1 MHIYKTIKDR
11 WTECYTI
18 LFERIKNLFKTIKDR
33 WNSKSPKLFKR
44 ITNIGCSVSAIA
56 ISVNLALVA
65 SGANEP
71 QWWVNIFPYLVGIPA
86 GMAAVAKL
94 TKENGRQDNQ
104 NL

>member
-1 MHIYKTIKDR
+1 MRIYKTIKDR
-11 WTECYTI
+11 W
-18 LFERIKNLFKTIKDR
+18 NAD
-33 WNSKSPKLFKR
+33 SPILFKR

-56 ISVNLALVA
+56 ISVNLALSA

-71 QWWVNIFPYLVGIPA
+71 HWWVAVFPYLVGIPA

>member
-1 MHIYKTIKDR
+1 MRIYKTIKDR
-11 WTECYTI
+11 WKAE
-18 LFERIKNLFKTIKDR
+18 
-33 WNSKSPKLFKR
+33 SPILFKR
-44 ITNIGCSVSAIA
+44 ITSIGCTISAIA
-56 ISVNLALVA
+56 ISVNLALAA

>member
-1 MHIYKTIKDR
+1 MRIYKTIKDR
-11 WTECYTI
+11 W
-18 LFERIKNLFKTIKDR
+18 KA
-33 WNSKSPKLFKR
+33 KSPILFKR
-44 ITNIGCSVSAIA
+44 ITNIGCTVSAIA
-56 ISVNLALVA
+56 ISVNLALSA

-71 QWWVNIFPYLVGIPA
+71 QWWVAVFPYLVGIPA